1 MLVNDGCWRDYLFAV
16 EDDSSHSVLREL
28 NGWSSTR

>member
-1 MLVNDGCWRDYLFAV
+1 MLVNDGCWDYLFAV